1 MTNSKQFYI
10 LIHNKSNKQKRKN
23 MEESNTPCCLK
34 CKSPNTKK
42 NGKRIRKHDEIQTY
56 YCNDCA
62 AIFDDEKIEF
72 ASRIVASETECE
84 SCQNDNIH
92 LNYLGGKRFEL
103 VCSDCGHRKQ
113 FVMGANAT
121 PDPTEDLPSGECTD
135 TEKKLFATKQKLQ
148 DQNTFLRKVARTEN
162 REFNVL
168 EERYQ
173 NLLEIVNDGACF
185 RIHNPNLKKIEEH
198 NLEASG
204 ILHLSDL
211 HLNEIVDVQHNT
223 YDFGVA
229 SRRLKLFIM
238 KAKRVFLSHGI
249 TKVYVVMTGDL
260 INNDKIA
267 DKNLNQCYNRT
278 YACRLGAHLISHAI
292 LELAHEFQVAVVSV
306 SGNESRVNEERG
318 FSAKVMS
325 NSFDTMTYL
334 ILETLFKGVD
344 NVIFQPTRPE
354 ETIINID
361 GVKVLATHGDSTTNT
376 KSGAT
381 LVQRLIN
388 KHAANGIAVRFCIFG
403 HIHECEI
410 GDNFARSSSMVGS
423 NGYSANGMHVAG
435 RASQNIHIVYKNG
448 SWDSFK
454 MDLQVTDGIEGYE
467 VDEET
472 MIRLS
477 KPYVDQNPVIQIEWK
492 K

>member
-1 MTNSKQFYI
+1 MTNSNQLYI
-10 LIHNKSNKQKRKN
+10 LIRNKSNNQKGKN
-23 MEESNTPCCLK
+23 MEDSKTPCCLK

-72 ASRIVASETECE
+72 ADRIVASETLCE
-84 SCQNDNIH
+84 SCLGNKIH
-92 LNYLGGKRFEL
+92 MNYLGGKRFEV
-103 VCSDCGHRKQ
+103 VCSDCGHRKP
-113 FVMGANAT
+113 FVLGANRT
-121 PDPTEDLPSGECTD
+121 PDPDEDLPTNEVTQ
-135 TEKKLFATKQKLQ
+135 TEKLLFASKQKLQ
-148 DQNTFLRKVARTEN
+148 DQNTFLRKLSRTEN
-162 REFNVL
+162 REFNAL
-168 EERYQ
+168 EEHYR
-173 NLLEIVNDGACF
+173 NLLQHIGDGACM

-204 ILHLSDL
+204 VLHLSDL

-229 SRRLKLFIM
+229 SRRLKLFVM
-238 KAKRVFLSHGI
+238 KAIRIFKSHNI

-260 INNDKIA
+260 INNDKIV
-267 DKNLNQCYNRT
+267 DKNQNQSYNRT
-278 YACRLGAHLISHAI
+278 LACRLGAQLISHAI

-306 SGNESRVNEERG
+306 CGNESRVNEERG
-318 FSAKVMS
+318 FSSKTMS
-325 NSFDTMTYL
+325 NSFDMMTYF
-334 ILETLFKGVD
+334 ILESEFRGVN

-361 GVKVLATHGDSTTNT
+361 GVKVLATHGDSTTNA
-376 KSGAT
+376 KSGST

-388 KHAANGIAVRFCIFG
+388 KHAANGIAVQFCLFG

-435 RASQNIHIVYKNG
+435 RASQNVHIVYKNG

-454 MDLQVTDGIEGYE
+454 MDLQQTDGVEGYE

-477 KPYVDQNPVIQIEWK
+477 KPYVDHTPVIQIDWK
-492 K
+492 